1 MEAGLQELLAFH
13 LSGRRTGNG
22 LEAFDGKGLR
32 PALMVGYRDLSELR
46 YDYPLVLVRNA
57 PADRT
62 CVQPLSGIVDDLVH
76 RIAQGDDGDRL
87 IHHALRIERQIRK
100 MVADGAPGTLTELW
114 DAAAGSLSED
124 DLLKD
129 SLSRARAA
137 LTVDGEVI
145 DCDSETP
152 ERLFR
157 HVWTAMQESRSR
169 RMRED
174 IGRLIQKLTDI
185 LRADFAHSSA
195 GLSPETLRA
204 GVGTAHVDIFD
215 FEAMSRILGRS
226 STGTG
231 LSHAR
236 RQRIEGLLKVLEN
249 QQFFGGSNGKPGWS
263 FIFDDCA
270 AALAAWRERMPK
282 AVELARAIAVAE
294 LEIDA
299 QYNESRHD
307 DLFADFGAFGLDE
320 QELERFP
327 GYLICVGQDRLHG
340 EEHEML
346 MEILSAG
353 LPMKVLVRT
362 DDILEEPSIGGDS
375 HLAFGQRARQISNMA
390 IGLNDVFVM
399 QAPGSHLLKFRDRI
413 LKGLGSFGPALFS
426 VYSGA
431 GEIPPYLKAAAALES
446 RVFPAFTYDPSAG
459 GNWAARFDIESNPQF
474 ENDWPVQRFEY
485 EDREHQRKPND
496 VPFTLIDFVAIDS
509 RYARHFAV
517 VSDRLPGSAMV
528 SVDRFLNRTGEE
540 QVPFIFMV
548 NDKNMLVKVIADE
561 KLVRAALRCRESWH
575 SLQELGGIHNSH
587 AERLLERERQALQE
601 QPEPEA
607 PAQATPSVA
616 EPEPTAAVSS
626 DDPWIE
632 TARCTTCNE
641 CTGINNRMF
650 AYNENKQAY
659 IKDPDAGTYRELVL
673 AAESCQLAII
683 HPGKPRNPNEPGL
696 DEWVAR
702 AAPFL

>member
-100 MVADGAPGTLTELW
+100 MVADGATGTLTELW

-124 DLLKD
+124 DLLRD

-152 ERLFR
+152 ERLFG

-174 IGRLIQKLTDI
+174 IGRLIQKLSDI

-204 GVGTAHVDIFD
+204 GVGTAHADIFD

-236 RQRIEGLLKVLEN
+236 RQRIEGLLEVLEN
-249 QQFFGGSNGKPGWS
+249 QQFFGGSNSKPGWS

-327 GYLICVGQDRLHG
+327 AYLICVGQDRLRG
-340 EEHEML
+340 EEYEML

-353 LPMKVLVRT
+353 LPMKVLIRT

-399 QAPGSHLLKFRDRI
+399 QTPGSHLLKFRDRI

-446 RVFPAFTYDPSAG
+446 RIFPAFTYDPSAG

-517 VSDRLPGSAMV
+517 ASDRLPGSAMV

-548 NDKNMLVKVIADE
+548 NDENMLVKVIADE

-587 AERLLERERQALQE
+587 AERLLQRERQALQ
-601 QPEPEA
+601 PEPEA
-607 PAQATPSVA
+607 PTQATPAVA

-696 DEWVAR
+696 EEWITR
-702 AAPFL
+702 AEPFL

>member
-100 MVADGAPGTLTELW
+100 MVADGATGTLTELW

-124 DLLKD
+124 DLLRD

-152 ERLFR
+152 ERLFG

-174 IGRLIQKLTDI
+174 IGRLIQKLSDI

-204 GVGTAHVDIFD
+204 GVGTAHADIFD

-236 RQRIEGLLKVLEN
+236 RQRIEGLLEVLEN
-249 QQFFGGSNGKPGWS
+249 QQFFGGSNSKPGWS

-327 GYLICVGQDRLHG
+327 AYLICVGQDRLRG
-340 EEHEML
+340 EEYEML

-353 LPMKVLVRT
+353 LPMKVLIRT

-375 HLAFGQRARQISNMA
+375 HLTFGQRARQISNMA

-399 QAPGSHLLKFRDRI
+399 QTPGSHLLKFRDRI

-446 RVFPAFTYDPSAG
+446 RIFPAFTYDPSAG

-517 VSDRLPGSAMV
+517 ASDRLPGSAMV

-548 NDKNMLVKVIADE
+548 NDENMLVKVIADE

-587 AERLLERERQALQE
+587 AERLLQRERQALQ
-601 QPEPEA
+601 PEPEA
-607 PAQATPSVA
+607 PTQATPAVA

-696 DEWVAR
+696 EEWITR
-702 AAPFL
+702 AEPFL